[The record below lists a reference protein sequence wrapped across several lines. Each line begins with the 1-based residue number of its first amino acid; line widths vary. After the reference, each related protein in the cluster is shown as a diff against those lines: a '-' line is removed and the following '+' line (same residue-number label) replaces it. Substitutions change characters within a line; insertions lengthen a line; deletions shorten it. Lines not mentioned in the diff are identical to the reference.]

1 MNTISLII
9 NGRPVRAARGTTI
22 LAAAAD
28 AGVTI
33 PTLCHSERLESTGS
47 CWMCIVELK
56 GRNRFV
62 PACST
67 TATDGMEIETEN
79 ADIDKMRRES
89 LQRILD
95 QHTGDCQGPCETS
108 CPAGCNIPGFIDA
121 IAGGNDRRAIEIIKD
136 SIPLPAMLGRICPAP
151 CEEECRRNGVDE
163 PVSICALKRHAAD
176 LDIASAE
183 RFIPPPAPETG
194 KKVAVIG
201 SGPAGLSAAYYLRK
215 GGHRVTVFEAEPE
228 PGGMMRQ
235 AIPRFRLP
243 ESVIR
248 ADIAPLEA
256 MGVEFRCGTAF
267 GRDVTTEDLKKD
279 YDALLL
285 AVGAQLSARLGIP
298 GEDSPGVIC
307 GISFLKKAAL
317 GEKLEIGRKV
327 LVAGGGNTAIDA
339 ARTALCLG
347 AESVEII
354 YRRSTEDMPAN
365 RPEIREAL
373 AEGVRI
379 TPYTAPLS
387 IESSD
392 GQLVLT
398 ALRMEPGTPDESGRQ
413 RPVPVA
419 GSDFTI
425 TADTLITAIGQEI
438 DREISKAAGLHPLQN
453 NRMPVDRNT
462 LQSTEGWIFAAGDCV
477 TGADI
482 AVKAVAAGKTAAHSI
497 EQFLAGKEPSSPP
510 RPFNSSYGPRHE
522 APDAL
527 RANASAES
535 RIPMQEIGHEMRTGR
550 FEAVAKG
557 YSPDEARREALR
569 CMQCRCSDINTCRLR
584 ELATRYRPE
593 TQPIKTEHRGFSRE
607 MLGGIRVEREKCVD
621 CGICIRTLQE
631 EGSGRMEVIAGNC
644 PTGALSVAKQG

>member
-9 NGRPVRAARGTTI
+9 NGLPATAAPGTTI

-67 TATDGMEIETEN
+67 AATDGMEIETEN
-79 ADIDKMRRES
+79 ADLDKMRRES
-89 LQRILD
+89 LQRILA

-121 IAGGNDRRAIEIIKD
+121 IAGGNDRLAIEIIKD
-136 SIPLPAMLGRICPAP
+136 SIPLPGMLGRICPAP

-176 LDIASAE
+176 LDTASTE

-194 KKVAVIG
+194 KKIAIIG
-201 SGPAGLSAAYYLRK
+201 SGPAGLSAAYYLRRM
-215 GGHRVTVFEAEPE
+215 GHRVTLFEAEPQ

-243 ESVIR
+243 ESVINS
-248 ADIAPLEA
+248 DIAPLEA
-256 MGVEFRCGTAF
+256 MGVEFRCGTTF
-267 GRDVTTEDLKKD
+267 GRDVTIDELRKD

-354 YRRSTEDMPAN
+354 YRRSTEDMSAN

-373 AEGVRI
+373 GEGVRI

-392 GQLVLT
+392 GRLVLT
-398 ALRMEPGTPDESGRQ
+398 ALRMEAGAPDESGRR
-413 RPVPVA
+413 RPVPIE

-438 DREISKAAGLHPLQN
+438 DPEVSRAAGLYPSHGL
-453 NRMPVDRNT
+453 RMPVERGT
-462 LQSTEGWIFAAGDCV
+462 LQSREGWIFAAGDCV

-482 AVKAVAAGKTAAHSI
+482 AVKAVAAGKTAALSI
-497 EQFLAGKEPSSPP
+497 ERFLAGKEPSSPV
-510 RPFNSSYGPRHE
+510 RPFNSSYGLRHE

-535 RIPMQEIGHEMRTGR
+535 RIPMQEIGHEMRTRG
-550 FEAVAKG
+550 FEEIAKG

-569 CMQCRCSDINTCRLR
+569 CMQCRCSDVDACRLR
-584 ELATRYRPE
+584 QLATLYRPDTPPVE
-593 TQPIKTEHRGFSRE
+593 TLHGGFSRQE
-607 MLGGIRVEREKCVD
+607 LGGIRVEREKCVD

-631 EGSGRMEVIAGNC
+631 EGSSRMEVIARNC
-644 PTGALSVAKQG
+644 PTGALSVAEHG